1 MVTKPLWMLHRHPEL
16 MGPDVQG
23 HGLNDGPTAVGPA
36 QPRVAAMNPR
46 LKSR

>member
-23 HGLNDGPTAVGPA
+23 HGLKDGTTALEPA
-36 QPRVAAMNPR
+36 NAVVPSFNP
-46 LKSR
+46 